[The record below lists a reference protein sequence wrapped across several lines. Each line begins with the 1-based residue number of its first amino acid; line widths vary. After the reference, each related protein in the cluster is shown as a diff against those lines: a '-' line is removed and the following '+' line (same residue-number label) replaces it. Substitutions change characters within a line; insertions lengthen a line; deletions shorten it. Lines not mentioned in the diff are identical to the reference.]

1 MPAALPLSGDV
12 ATFVS
17 RVVGSSFMEGQ
28 LMISASPVG
37 GDMATAAIEQDEMIT
52 TEVPAAAPTVSQTV
66 AQAFA
71 PTVPTT
77 EATPHFFATQVDAS
91 TPFTFEQH
99 FDLLMKKLDEKE
111 L

>member
-1 MPAALPLSGDV
+1 
-12 ATFVS
+12 
-17 RVVGSSFMEGQ
+17 
-28 LMISASPVG
+28 
-37 GDMATAAIEQDEMIT
+37 MATAAIEQDEMIT

-66 AQAFA
+66 AQALA

-91 TPFTFEQH
+91 TPLTFEQLFDRADERLAKQLDEMDDRMEQTFARHEEATFRH
-99 FDLLMKKLDEKE
+99 FDLLMNKLDEKE